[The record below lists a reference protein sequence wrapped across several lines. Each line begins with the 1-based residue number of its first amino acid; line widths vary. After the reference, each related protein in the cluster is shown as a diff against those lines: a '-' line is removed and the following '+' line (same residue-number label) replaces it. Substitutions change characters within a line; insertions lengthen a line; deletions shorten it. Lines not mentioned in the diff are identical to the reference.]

1 MENISNYSKRN
12 CLKLNAS
19 KSKFIVIGSRPNL
32 KKLKST
38 VLKEI
43 KLGPDTIEREFSVKN
58 LGIMFDEYFSWSK
71 HVNLITAKAYGK
83 LRQAY
88 RFKKILS
95 SEAKWN
101 LSETYILSQFNYGD
115 IILQGINNELTNK
128 LQKKNTK

>member
-1 MENISNYSKRN
+1 M
-12 CLKLNAS
+12 NAS